1 MQHRTT
7 QTAEGSTSNG
17 VRQSNV
23 MDMCALDMSAT
34 SPGASG
40 RSDGR
45 RWFTSPPGVYMQDM
59 SHVPAP
65 LHPLD
70 LRLTRW
76 MAKYAVQALRLSLG
90 IIFLWFGGLK
100 LIPGMSPAEGLAT
113 DTIGLLTGGVV
124 SPALISPALGL
135 WECLIGFGLVTGL
148 WLRATLLLLA
158 LQMAG
163 TFTPLVLF
171 PGRCFAHVPFV
182 PTLEG
187 QYIIKNLVLIA
198 AALAIGA
205 TVRGGHV
212 DPEPR

>member
-1 MQHRTT
+1 MQNMT
-7 QTAEGSTSNG
+7 N
-17 VRQSNV
+17 
-23 MDMCALDMSAT
+23 
-34 SPGASG
+34 
-40 RSDGR
+40 
-45 RWFTSPPGVYMQDM
+45 
-59 SHVPAP
+59 VPAP
-65 LHPLD
+65 LQPLD
-70 LRLTRW
+70 ARLTRW
-76 MAKYAVQALRLSLG
+76 MAKHAVQALRLSLG

-100 LIPGMSPAEGLAT
+100 LIPGLSPAEALAT

-124 SPALISPALGL
+124 PAAWISPGLGL
-135 WECLIGFGLVTGL
+135 WECMIGLGLVTGR

-171 PGRCFAHVPFV
+171 PERCFAHVPFV

-198 AALAIGA
+198 AAMAIGA
-205 TVRGGHV
+205 TVRGGRV